1 MVNIAS
7 KIEDTHVDG
16 ATLTVQ
22 GPHNIR
28 GAHSLTLAHFNHSA
42 NVAKKVLQEKL
53 QVEPR
58 LLVDVGRDALDAAAA
73 RHATDVRLADA
84 VDVVSEDLSRR
95 TSVCHCRL
103 ELLG

>member
-1 MVNIAS
+1 MASNTALVNIAS

-73 RHATDVRLADA
+73 SEAADGGLGDA
-84 VDVVSEDLSRR
+84 LDVVAEYFS
-95 TSVCHCRL
+95 T
-103 ELLG
+103 

>member
-1 MVNIAS
+1 MASNIALVNIAS

-73 RHATDVRLADA
+73 SEAADGGFGDA
-84 VDVVSEDLSRR
+84 LDVVAKDFSGEWWWY
-95 TSVCHCRL
+95 
-103 ELLG
+103 